1 VKPTAGFTY
10 NEAVA
15 STVELIRVRKSYGG
29 FTAVDDLSFEI
40 PPARI
45 FGLLG
50 PNGAGKTSTIRM
62 MIGITAPDSGCV
74 RLFGEPLRRRAMRRV
89 GYLPE
94 ERGLYRRMT
103 VGDNLVFLGRLAG
116 LSVATSRE
124 RIDAWARRLEIADW
138 VDRRVEELSKG
149 MQQKIQFIAA
159 LLHDPELI
167 VMDEPFAGLD
177 PVNTMQLKDV
187 LVGLRTAGKSIL
199 FSTHRMDQVEKLCDS
214 ICLIDRGKSVLQGS
228 LSEIKAGNGRRYVQ
242 IDYEGDGGCL
252 AGNPLID
259 SLNDYG
265 NHAEIRLKSDADP
278 QELLR
283 TAMRGLR
290 VIRFQVMDPSLEQIF
305 IDLIAGRDD

>member
-1 VKPTAGFTY
+1 VTP
-10 NEAVA
+10 
-15 STVELIRVRKSYGG
+15 TVELLEVRKSYGG
-29 FTAVDDLSFEI
+29 FAAVDGISFSI
-40 PPARI
+40 PPAHI

-62 MIGITAPDSGCV
+62 MIGITSPDSGVV
-74 RLFGEPLRRRAMRRV
+74 RLFGEPLRRRALRRV

-103 VGDNLVFLGRLAG
+103 VGANLVFLGQLAG
-116 LSVATSRE
+116 LSIATSQE
-124 RIDAWARRLEIADW
+124 RVDAWTKRLGIAD
-138 VDRRVEELSKG
+138 RVEELSKG

-159 LLHDPELI
+159 MLHDPDLI

-187 LVGLRTAGKSIL
+187 LVGLRAAGKSIL

-214 ICLIDRGKSVLQGS
+214 ICLVNRGKSVLQGS
-228 LSEIKAGNGRRYVQ
+228 LSEVKNGNGRRFVQ
-242 IDYEGDGGCL
+242 IDYEGDGSCL
-252 AGNPLID
+252 AGNPLVD

-265 NHAEIRLKSDADP
+265 NHAELRLKPGADS
-278 QELLR
+278 QELLE
-283 TAMRGLR
+283 TAMRQLR

-305 IDLIAGRDD
+305 IERISGKHD

>member
-1 VKPTAGFTY
+1 MTA
-10 NEAVA
+10 A
-15 STVELIRVRKSYGG
+15 VELLDVRKSYGG
-29 FTAVDDLSFEI
+29 YAAVDGISFAI
-40 PPARI
+40 PPAHI

-62 MIGITAPDSGCV
+62 MIGITSPDSGSV
-74 RLFGEPLRRRAMRRV
+74 RLFGERLRRGALRRV

-103 VGDNLVFLGRLAG
+103 VGANLVFLGQLAG
-116 LSVATSRE
+116 LSVATSKE
-124 RIDAWARRLEIADW
+124 RIDAWTRRLGIADW

-159 LLHDPELI
+159 LLHDPDLL

-177 PVNTMQLKDV
+177 PVNTMQIKDV
-187 LVGLRTAGKSIL
+187 LMELRTAGKSLL

-214 ICLIDRGKSVLQGS
+214 ICLINRGKAVLQGS
-228 LSEIKAGNGRRYVQ
+228 LSEVKASNGRRFVQ
-242 IDYEGDGGCL
+242 IDYEGDGACL
-252 AGNPLID
+252 AGSPLVD

-265 NHAEIRLKSDADP
+265 NHAELRLKPGADS

-283 TAMRGLR
+283 TAMRALR

-305 IDLIAGRDD
+305 IERIARRDD

>member
-1 VKPTAGFTY
+1 VTP
-10 NEAVA
+10 
-15 STVELIRVRKSYGG
+15 TVELLRVRKSYGG

-40 PPARI
+40 PPTHI

-74 RLFGEPLRRRAMRRV
+74 RIFGQPFRRRALRRV

-103 VGDNLVFLGRLAG
+103 VGDNLVFLGRLVG

-138 VDRRVEELSKG
+138 IDRRVEELSKG

-159 LLHDPELI
+159 LLHDPDLI

-177 PVNTMQLKDV
+177 PLNTMQLKDV

-228 LSEIKAGNGRRYVQ
+228 LSEVKAGNGRRFVQ
-242 IDYEGDGGCL
+242 IDYEGDGRCL

-265 NHAEIRLKSDADP
+265 NHAEIRLKPGADS

-290 VIRFQVMDPSLEQIF
+290 VIRFQVMEPSLEQIF
-305 IDLIAGRDD
+305 IDRIAGRDD

>member
-1 VKPTAGFTY
+1 MTP
-10 NEAVA
+10 
-15 STVELIRVRKSYGG
+15 TVELLRVRKSYGG

-40 PPARI
+40 PPTHI

-74 RLFGEPLRRRAMRRV
+74 RIFGQPFRRRALRRV

-103 VGDNLVFLGRLAG
+103 VGDNLVFLGRLVG

-138 VDRRVEELSKG
+138 IDRRVEELSKG

-159 LLHDPELI
+159 LLHDPDLI

-177 PVNTMQLKDV
+177 PLNTMQLKDV

-228 LSEIKAGNGRRYVQ
+228 LSEVKAGNGRRFVQ
-242 IDYEGDGGCL
+242 IDYEGDGRCL

-265 NHAEIRLKSDADP
+265 NQAEIRLKPGAYS

-283 TAMRGLR
+283 TAMQGLR
-290 VIRFQVMDPSLEQIF
+290 VIRFQVMEPSLEQIF
-305 IDLIAGRDD
+305 IDQIAGRDD

>member
-1 VKPTAGFTY
+1 VTP
-10 NEAVA
+10 
-15 STVELIRVRKSYGG
+15 TVELLRVRKSYGG

-62 MIGITAPDSGCV
+62 MIGITAPDSGSV
-74 RLFGEPLRRRAMRRV
+74 RIFGEPLRRRALRRV

-116 LSVATSRE
+116 LSVATSTE
-124 RIDAWARRLEIADW
+124 RIHAWARRLEIADW

-159 LLHDPELI
+159 LLHDPDLI

-242 IDYEGDGGCL
+242 IDYEGDGGRL

-265 NHAEIRLKSDADP
+265 NHAEIRLKPDADP

-283 TAMRGLR
+283 TAIRGLR

>member
-1 VKPTAGFTY
+1 MTP
-10 NEAVA
+10 
-15 STVELIRVRKSYGG
+15 TVELLRVRKSYGG

-40 PPARI
+40 PPTHI

-74 RLFGEPLRRRAMRRV
+74 RIFGQPFRRRALRRV

-103 VGDNLVFLGRLAG
+103 VGDNLVFLGRLVG

-138 VDRRVEELSKG
+138 IDRRVEELSKG

-159 LLHDPELI
+159 LLHDPDLI

-177 PVNTMQLKDV
+177 PLNTMQLKDV

-228 LSEIKAGNGRRYVQ
+228 LSEVKAGNGRRFVQ
-242 IDYEGDGGCL
+242 IDYEGDGRCL

-265 NHAEIRLKSDADP
+265 NHAEIRLKPGADS

-290 VIRFQVMDPSLEQIF
+290 VIRFQVMEPSLEQIF
-305 IDLIAGRDD
+305 IDRIAGRDD

>member
-1 VKPTAGFTY
+1 MTP
-10 NEAVA
+10 
-15 STVELIRVRKSYGG
+15 TVELLRVRKSYGG
-29 FTAVDDLSFEI
+29 FAAVDDLSFEI
-40 PPARI
+40 PPAHI

-74 RLFGEPLRRRAMRRV
+74 RIFGEPFRRRALRRI

-94 ERGLYRRMT
+94 ERGLYRRMS

-124 RIDAWARRLEIADW
+124 RIDAWARRLDIADW
-138 VDRRVEELSKG
+138 IDRRVEELSKG

-177 PVNTMQLKDV
+177 PLNTIQLKDV
-187 LVGLRTAGKSIL
+187 LVGLRAAGKSIL

-214 ICLIDRGKSVLQGS
+214 ICLIDRGKSLLQGS
-228 LSEIKAGNGRRYVQ
+228 LSAIKAGNGRRFVQ

-265 NHAEIRLKSDADP
+265 NHAEIRLKPGVDS

-305 IDLIAGRDD
+305 IDRIAGRDD

>member
-1 VKPTAGFTY
+1 VTPA
-10 NEAVA
+10 
-15 STVELIRVRKSYGG
+15 VELLEVRKSYGG
-29 FTAVDDLSFEI
+29 VPAVDGLSFQI

-62 MIGITAPDSGCV
+62 MIGITSPDSGLV
-74 RLFGEPLRRRAMRRV
+74 RLFGEPLRRRALRRV

-103 VGDNLVFLGRLAG
+103 VGANLVFLGSLAG
-116 LSVATSRE
+116 LSVATSRQ
-124 RIDAWARRLEIADW
+124 RIDAWTRRLGAADW

-159 LLHDPELI
+159 LLHDPDLI

-187 LVGLRTAGKSIL
+187 LVGLRAAGKSIL

-214 ICLIDRGKSVLQGS
+214 ICLVNRGKAVLQGS
-228 LSEIKAGNGRRYVQ
+228 LSEIKNSNGRRFVQ
-242 IDYEGDGGCL
+242 IDYEGDGACL
-252 AGNPLID
+252 AGHPLID

-265 NHAEIRLKSDADP
+265 NHAELRLKPGADA
-278 QELLR
+278 QELLQ

-305 IDLIAGRDD
+305 IERVGEQA

>member
-1 VKPTAGFTY
+1 VTP
-10 NEAVA
+10 
-15 STVELIRVRKSYGG
+15 TVELIGVRKSYGG
-29 FTAVDDLSFEI
+29 YPAVDGISFSI
-40 PPARI
+40 PPSHI

-62 MIGITAPDSGCV
+62 MIGITSPDSGVV
-74 RLFGEPLRRRAMRRV
+74 RLFGEPLRRRALRRV

-103 VGDNLVFLGRLAG
+103 VGGNLVFLGQLAG
-116 LSVATSRE
+116 LSVATAKE
-124 RIDAWARRLEIADW
+124 RIDAWTTRLGIADW

-159 LLHDPELI
+159 QLHDPDLI

-177 PVNTMQLKDV
+177 PVNTMQLKDI
-187 LVGLRTAGKSIL
+187 LVGLRAQGRSIL

-214 ICLIDRGKSVLQGS
+214 ICLINRGKAVLQGS
-228 LSEIKAGNGRRYVQ
+228 LGEVKNGNGRRFVQ
-242 IDYEGDGGCL
+242 IDYEGDGRCL

-265 NHAEIRLKSDADP
+265 NHAELRLKPGADS

-283 TAMRGLR
+283 NAMSQLR

-305 IDLIAGRDD
+305 IERISGKHD

>member
-1 VKPTAGFTY
+1 MTP
-10 NEAVA
+10 
-15 STVELIRVRKSYGG
+15 TVELLEVRKSYGG
-29 FTAVDDLSFEI
+29 YAAVDGISFSI
-40 PPARI
+40 PPAHI

-62 MIGITAPDSGCV
+62 MIGITSPDSGAV
-74 RLFGEPLRRRAMRRV
+74 RLFGEPLHRRVLHRV

-103 VGDNLVFLGRLAG
+103 VAANLVFLGQLAG
-116 LSVATSRE
+116 LSVATAKE
-124 RIDAWARRLEIADW
+124 RIASWTSRLGISDW

-159 LLHDPELI
+159 QLHDPDLV

-187 LVGLRTAGKSIL
+187 LVGLRAAGKSIL

-214 ICLIDRGKSVLQGS
+214 ICLINRGKAVLQGS
-228 LSEIKAGNGRRYVQ
+228 LSEVKNGNGRRFVQ
-242 IDYEGDGGCL
+242 IDYEGDGACL

-265 NHAEIRLKSDADP
+265 NHAEIRLKPGADS
-278 QELLR
+278 QELLHA
-283 TAMRGLR
+283 AMRTVR

-305 IDLIAGRDD
+305 IERIHNRDE

>member
-1 VKPTAGFTY
+1 VTPA
-10 NEAVA
+10 
-15 STVELIRVRKSYGG
+15 VELIEVRKSYGG
-29 FTAVDDLSFEI
+29 FRAVDSISFSI
-40 PPARI
+40 PPAHI

-62 MIGITAPDSGCV
+62 MIGITSPDSGVV
-74 RLFGEPLRRRAMRRV
+74 RLFGEPLRRRALRRV

-103 VGDNLVFLGRLAG
+103 VGANLVFLGQLAG
-116 LSVATSRE
+116 LSVATARE
-124 RIDAWARRLEIADW
+124 RIDTWTKRLEIADW

-159 LLHDPELI
+159 LLHDPDLI

-187 LVGLRTAGKSIL
+187 LVGLRALGKSIL

-214 ICLIDRGKSVLQGS
+214 ICLMNRSKAVLQGS
-228 LSEIKAGNGRRYVQ
+228 LSEVKNGNGRRFVQ
-242 IDYEGDGGCL
+242 IDYEGDGKCL
-252 AGNPLID
+252 AGHPLVD

-265 NHAEIRLKSDADP
+265 NHAELRLKPGADS
-278 QELLR
+278 QELLQS
-283 TAMRGLR
+283 AILQLR

-305 IDLIAGRDD
+305 IERVSRKDD

>member
-1 VKPTAGFTY
+1 MTA
-10 NEAVA
+10 A
-15 STVELIRVRKSYGG
+15 VELLDVRKSYGG
-29 FTAVDDLSFEI
+29 YAAVDGISFAI
-40 PPARI
+40 PPAHI

-62 MIGITAPDSGCV
+62 MIGITSPDSGSV
-74 RLFGEPLRRRAMRRV
+74 RLFGERLRRGALRRV

-103 VGDNLVFLGRLAG
+103 VGANLVFLGQLAG
-116 LSVATSRE
+116 LSVATSKE
-124 RIDAWARRLEIADW
+124 RIDAWTRRLGIADW

-159 LLHDPELI
+159 LLHDPDLL

-187 LVGLRTAGKSIL
+187 LMELRTAGKSLL

-214 ICLIDRGKSVLQGS
+214 ICLINRGKAVLQGS
-228 LSEIKAGNGRRYVQ
+228 LSEVKASNGRRFVQ
-242 IDYEGDGGCL
+242 IDYEGDGACL
-252 AGNPLID
+252 AGSPLVD

-265 NHAEIRLKSDADP
+265 NHAELRLKPGADS

-283 TAMRGLR
+283 TAMRALR

-305 IDLIAGRDD
+305 IERIARRDD

>member
-1 VKPTAGFTY
+1 MTP
-10 NEAVA
+10 
-15 STVELIRVRKSYGG
+15 TVELLGVRKSYGG
-29 FTAVDDLSFEI
+29 FAAVDDLSFAI
-40 PPARI
+40 PTAHI

-62 MIGITAPDSGCV
+62 MIGITEPDFGSV
-74 RLFGEPLRRRAMRRV
+74 RIFGEPIRRRALRRV

-116 LSVATSRE
+116 LSTGTSRE
-124 RIDAWARRLEIADW
+124 RIDAWAKRLEIADW
-138 VDRRVEELSKG
+138 IDRRVEELSKG
-149 MQQKIQFIAA
+149 MQQKTQFIAA
-159 LLHDPELI
+159 LLHDPDLI

-187 LVGLRTAGKSIL
+187 LVGLRAAGKSIL
-199 FSTHRMDQVEKLCDS
+199 FSTHRMDQVERLCDS

-228 LSEIKAGNGRRYVQ
+228 LSEIKASNGRRFVQ

-252 AGNPLID
+252 AGHPLID

-265 NHAEIRLKSDADP
+265 NHAEIRLKPGADS
-278 QELLR
+278 QELLW

-290 VIRFQVMDPSLEQIF
+290 VIRFQVMEPSLEQIF
-305 IDLIAGRDD
+305 IDRIASRDD

>member
-1 VKPTAGFTY
+1 MTP
-10 NEAVA
+10 
-15 STVELIRVRKSYGG
+15 TVELLRVRKSYGG

-40 PPARI
+40 PPAHI

-74 RLFGEPLRRRAMRRV
+74 RLFGEPFRRRALRRV

-138 VDRRVEELSKG
+138 IDRRVDELSKG
-149 MQQKIQFIAA
+149 MQQKIQFMAA
-159 LLHDPELI
+159 LLHDPGLI

-177 PVNTMQLKDV
+177 PLNTMQLKDV
-187 LVGLRTAGKSIL
+187 LVGLRAAGKSIL

-228 LSEIKAGNGRRYVQ
+228 LSAIKARNGRRFVQ

-265 NHAEIRLKSDADP
+265 NHAEIRLKSGADS

-305 IDLIAGRDD
+305 IDRIAGRDD

>member
-1 VKPTAGFTY
+1 VTA
-10 NEAVA
+10 A
-15 STVELIRVRKSYGG
+15 VELLQVRKSYGG
-29 FTAVDDLSFEI
+29 FAAVDGISFAI
-40 PPARI
+40 PPAHI

-62 MIGITAPDSGCV
+62 MIGITSPDSGTV
-74 RLFGEPLRRRAMRRV
+74 SLFGEPLRRRLLRRV

-103 VGDNLVFLGRLAG
+103 VGANLIFLGQLAN
-116 LSVATSRE
+116 LSVATSKN
-124 RIDAWARRLEIADW
+124 RIDVWTKRLGIADW

-159 LLHDPELI
+159 LMHDPDLI

-187 LVGLRTAGKSIL
+187 LVGLRAAGKSIL

-214 ICLIDRGKSVLQGS
+214 ICLINRGRAVLQGS
-228 LSEIKAGNGRRYVQ
+228 LSEVKASNGRRFVQ
-242 IDYEGDGGCL
+242 IDYEGDGAWL
-252 AGNPLID
+252 AGNPLVD

-265 NHAEIRLKSDADP
+265 NHAELRLKPGADS

-283 TAMRGLR
+283 SAMRGLR

-305 IDLIAGRDD
+305 IERIASKDD

>member
-1 VKPTAGFTY
+1 MTP
-10 NEAVA
+10 
-15 STVELIRVRKSYGG
+15 TVELLRVRKSYGG
-29 FTAVDDLSFEI
+29 FTAVNDLSFEI
-40 PPARI
+40 PPTHI

-74 RLFGEPLRRRAMRRV
+74 RIFGQPFRRRALRRV

-103 VGDNLVFLGRLAG
+103 VGDNLVFLGRLVG

-138 VDRRVEELSKG
+138 IDRRVEELSKG

-159 LLHDPELI
+159 LLHDPDLI

-177 PVNTMQLKDV
+177 PLNTMQLKDV

-228 LSEIKAGNGRRYVQ
+228 LSEVKAGNGRRFVQ
-242 IDYEGDGGCL
+242 IDYEGDGRCL

-265 NHAEIRLKSDADP
+265 NHAEIRLKPGADS

-283 TAMRGLR
+283 TAMQGLR
-290 VIRFQVMDPSLEQIF
+290 VIRFQVMEPSLEQIF
-305 IDLIAGRDD
+305 IDRIAGRDD

>member
-1 VKPTAGFTY
+1 MTP
-10 NEAVA
+10 
-15 STVELIRVRKSYGG
+15 TVELLRVRKSYGG
-29 FTAVDDLSFEI
+29 FTAVNDLSFEI
-40 PPARI
+40 PPTHI

-62 MIGITAPDSGCV
+62 MIGITAPDSGSV
-74 RLFGEPLRRRAMRRV
+74 RIFGQPFRRRVLRRV

-103 VGDNLVFLGRLAG
+103 VGDNLVFLGRLVG

-124 RIDAWARRLEIADW
+124 RIDAWSRRLEIADW
-138 VDRRVEELSKG
+138 IDRRVEELSKG

-159 LLHDPELI
+159 LLHDPDLI

-177 PVNTMQLKDV
+177 PLNTMQLKAV

-228 LSEIKAGNGRRYVQ
+228 LSEVKAGNGRRFVQ
-242 IDYEGDGGCL
+242 IDYEGDGRCL

-265 NHAEIRLKSDADP
+265 NHAEIRLKPGADS

-283 TAMRGLR
+283 TAMQGLR
-290 VIRFQVMDPSLEQIF
+290 VIRFQVMEPSLEQIF
-305 IDLIAGRDD
+305 IDRIAGRDD

>member
-1 VKPTAGFTY
+1 P
-10 NEAVA
+10 
-15 STVELIRVRKSYGG
+15 TVELLRVRKSYGG

-40 PPARI
+40 PPTHI

-74 RLFGEPLRRRAMRRV
+74 RIFGQPFRRRALRRV

-103 VGDNLVFLGRLAG
+103 VGDNLVFLGRLVG

-138 VDRRVEELSKG
+138 IDRRVEELSKG

-159 LLHDPELI
+159 LLHDPDLI

-177 PVNTMQLKDV
+177 PLNTMQLKDV

-228 LSEIKAGNGRRYVQ
+228 LSEVKAGNGRRFVQ
-242 IDYEGDGGCL
+242 IDYEGDGRCL

-265 NHAEIRLKSDADP
+265 NHAEIRLKPGADS

-290 VIRFQVMDPSLEQIF
+290 VIRFQVMEPSLEQIF
-305 IDLIAGRDD
+305 IDRIAGRDD

>member
-1 VKPTAGFTY
+1 MTP
-10 NEAVA
+10 
-15 STVELIRVRKSYGG
+15 TVELRGVRKSYGG
-29 FTAVDDLSFEI
+29 YAAVDGLSFEI
-40 PPARI
+40 PPAHI

-62 MIGITAPDSGCV
+62 MIGIIAPDSGCV
-74 RLFGEPLRRRAMRRV
+74 RIFGGPIRRRALSRV

-116 LSVATSRE
+116 LSAAAARE
-124 RIDAWARRLEIADW
+124 RIDAWTRRLEIADW
-138 VDRRVEELSKG
+138 IDRRVEELSKG
-149 MQQKIQFIAA
+149 MQQKIQFVAA
-159 LLHDPELI
+159 LLHDPGLI

-187 LVGLRTAGKSIL
+187 LVGLRAAGKSIL
-199 FSTHRMDQVEKLCDS
+199 FSTHRIDQVEKLCDS
-214 ICLIDRGKSVLQGS
+214 ICLIDRGKSLLQGS
-228 LSEIKAGNGRRYVQ
+228 LSDIKAGNGRRFVQ

-252 AGNPLID
+252 AGHPLID

-265 NHAEIRLKSDADP
+265 NHAEVRLKPGADP

-290 VIRFQVMDPSLEQIF
+290 VTRFQVMEPSLEQIF
-305 IDLIAGRDD
+305 IDRIAGRDD

>member
-1 VKPTAGFTY
+1 VTP
-10 NEAVA
+10 
-15 STVELIRVRKSYGG
+15 TVELRGVRKSYGG
-29 FTAVDDLSFEI
+29 YAAVDGLSFEI
-40 PPARI
+40 PPAHI

-62 MIGITAPDSGCV
+62 MIGIIAPDSGCV
-74 RLFGEPLRRRAMRRV
+74 RIFGGPIRRRALSRV

-116 LSVATSRE
+116 LSAAAARE
-124 RIDAWARRLEIADW
+124 RIDAWTRRLEIADW
-138 VDRRVEELSKG
+138 IDRRVEELSKG
-149 MQQKIQFIAA
+149 MQQKIQFVAA
-159 LLHDPELI
+159 LLHDPGLI

-187 LVGLRTAGKSIL
+187 LVGLRAAGKSIL
-199 FSTHRMDQVEKLCDS
+199 FSTHRIDQVEKLCDS

-228 LSEIKAGNGRRYVQ
+228 LSEIKSGNGRRFVQ

-252 AGNPLID
+252 AGHPLID

-265 NHAEIRLKSDADP
+265 NHAEVRLKPGADP

-290 VIRFQVMDPSLEQIF
+290 VTRFQVMEPSLEQIF
-305 IDLIAGRDD
+305 IDRIAGRDD